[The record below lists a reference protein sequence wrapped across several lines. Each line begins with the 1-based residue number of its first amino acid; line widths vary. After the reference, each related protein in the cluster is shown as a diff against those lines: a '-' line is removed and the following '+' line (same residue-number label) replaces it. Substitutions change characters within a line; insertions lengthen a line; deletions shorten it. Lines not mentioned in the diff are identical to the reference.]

1 MGLGLRPAVGMRGA
15 RLIGPL
21 LRIDSCP
28 QIHVSES
35 LVPQNGAVPV
45 GSGCP
50 DELHRLGGLN
60 HAHLFLSVLE
70 AGMPEIEVPGLQ
82 TPCPREAE
90 REGDLRVPPLQVRTP
105 VLLWGPPARRHLTLT
120 RLEARKTHPVGDL
133 TWKWGLCR
141 GNWLSQDE
149 VALEEAA

>member
-1 MGLGLRPAVGMRGA
+1 
-15 RLIGPL
+15 
-21 LRIDSCP
+21 
-28 QIHVSES
+28 
-35 LVPQNGAVPV
+35 
-45 GSGCP
+45 
-50 DELHRLGGLN
+50 
-60 HAHLFLSVLE
+60 
-70 AGMPEIEVPGLQ
+70 MPEIEVPGLQ

-105 VLLWGPPARRHLTLT
+105 VLSWGPPARRHLTLT

-141 GNWLSQDE
+141 GSWLSQDE